1 MSGTVLARLAA
12 AAFLLVAV
20 VVAIIEL
27 GREGEEVRNARPTV
41 SATLDPAGAELQ
53 RCQTLGEAAVRDSAC
68 LDAWAEN
75 RRRFLSPG
83 SASEGGE

>member
-27 GREGEEVRNARPTV
+27 GREGEEARNARPTV
-41 SATLDPAGAELQ
+41 SATPDPAGAELQ
-53 RCQTLGEAAVRDSAC
+53 RCQALGEAAVRDSAC
-68 LDAWAEN
+68 LEVWAEN

-83 SASEGGE
+83 SASEGSE